1 VLLLPQALTQNEAN
15 ACLRE
20 LLAAMRSEAG
30 GETVVDASALK
41 RFDSSA
47 LAVLIGLRRE
57 SLRLGK
63 RFSVRGLPLRLGNL
77 ADLYGIA
84 ELVPSELTSA

>member
-1 VLLLPQALTQNEAN
+1 VLVLPQELTQTEAS

-20 LLAAMRSEAG
+20 RLAAMRGEAG
-30 GETVVDASALK
+30 NATVVDASALL
-41 RFDSSA
+41 RFDSAA
-47 LAVLIGLRRE
+47 LAVLIELRRE

-63 RFSVRGLPLRLGNL
+63 SFSVRGLPPRLESL